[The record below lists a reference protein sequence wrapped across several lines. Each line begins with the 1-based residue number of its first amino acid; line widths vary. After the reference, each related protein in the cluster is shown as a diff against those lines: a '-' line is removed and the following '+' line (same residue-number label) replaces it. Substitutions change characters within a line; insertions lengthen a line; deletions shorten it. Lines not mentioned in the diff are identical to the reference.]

1 MAPLRLVGFACG
13 ALGVVAQ
20 EIKPSLSPASHK
32 KFFGKDYPDD
42 LRPSIDA
49 APKWS
54 YPYPKVQSDS
64 KYDTDY
70 VKDENND
77 GGHWKAQMDYDELKM
92 KYVKQQAIVRAAALK
107 EGLEKDEAMKAAGIK
122 DKVWLKKQSA
132 DAESSKASEDAA
144 IATGELDAATKEEQ
158 AKEWEAAKKAGKSK
172 EVFEA
177 EQKVD
182 QAELHLKDCQK
193 VLDDAKAELEKVVA
207 AAAANEAANQGAKD
221 ANVQAAKGKQAGKA
235 GDAQSKKAALSDKQ
249 AKAAAAAKEAD
260 TAKSAADKEHAD
272 EETAHRTLEQEQTRL
287 AKLATDLEEAEKRLR
302 KFRGDYAHAAEL
314 HAEGTHS
321 GAKQV
326 SAWSLVLAMAGLAA
340 IAA

>member
-1 MAPLRLVGFACG
+1 M
-13 ALGVVAQ
+13 
-20 EIKPSLSPASHK
+20 SPASHK

-158 AKEWEAAKKAGKSK
+158 AKGGDIIA
-172 EVFEA
+172 
-177 EQKVD
+177 
-182 QAELHLKDCQK
+182 
-193 VLDDAKAELEKVVA
+193 
-207 AAAANEAANQGAKD
+207 QGAK
-221 ANVQAAKGKQAGKA
+221 A
-235 GDAQSKKAALSDKQ
+235 
-249 AKAAAAAKEAD
+249 
-260 TAKSAADKEHAD
+260 
-272 EETAHRTLEQEQTRL
+272 
-287 AKLATDLEEAEKRLR
+287 
-302 KFRGDYAHAAEL
+302 
-314 HAEGTHS
+314 
-321 GAKQV
+321 
-326 SAWSLVLAMAGLAA
+326 
-340 IAA
+340 